1 MNSKKDESG
10 KEKTVRI
17 DVNKGE
23 SVHKLDNM
31 KSEGPEQHEL
41 IEEKLLEKMPESE
54 LLQKI
59 EEFREKADKNYDQY
73 VRAQAEIENII
84 KRNKKE
90 KEEWIKYSTETLI
103 KDLLP
108 VIDNL
113 EKAITHSN
121 NEGSLQALREGV
133 ELTLRGLKDTLSRSG
148 LEEIVSLGKPFDPNY
163 HHAISEQEDENTE
176 PGVVINEFQK
186 GYNLHQRLI
195 RPAMVIISKG
205 RPKT

>member
-1 MNSKKDESG
+1 MNAKKDESA
-10 KEKTVRI
+10 KEKTVKR
-17 DVNKGE
+17 DVNRGE
-23 SVHKLDNM
+23 PVHNPDNL
-31 KSEGPEQHEL
+31 KPEGAEQHEL

-113 EKAITHSN
+113 EKAISHSN
-121 NEGSLQALREGV
+121 KEDSLQALREGV
-133 ELTLRGLKDTLSRSG
+133 ELTLKGLKSTLSKSG
-148 LEEIVSLGKPFDPNY
+148 LEEVVSLGKPFDPNF
-163 HHAISEQEDENTE
+163 HHAVSEQEDKNTE

-186 GYNLHQRLI
+186 GYSLHQRLI

-205 RPKT
+205 RPKA

>member
-1 MNSKKDESG
+1 MNAKKDESA
-10 KEKTVRI
+10 KEKTVKI
-17 DVNKGE
+17 EVNKGE
-23 SVHKLDNM
+23 TVHNLENTKP
-31 KSEGPEQHEL
+31 EGAEQHEL

-59 EEFREKADKNYDQY
+59 EEFREKADENYDQY

-90 KEEWIKYSTETLI
+90 KEDWIKYSTETLI

-113 EKAITHSN
+113 EKAISHSN
-121 NEGSLQALREGV
+121 NEDSLQALREGV
-133 ELTLRGLKDTLSRSG
+133 ELTLKGLKNTLSRSG

-163 HHAISEQEDENTE
+163 HHAISEQEDENSE
-176 PGVVINEFQK
+176 PGAVINEFQK

-205 RPKT
+205 RPKI

>member
-1 MNSKKDESG
+1 MNAKKDETA
-10 KEKTVRI
+10 KEKTVKVE
-17 DVNKGE
+17 VNKGE
-23 SVHKLDNM
+23 SVHKNDNIM
-31 KSEGPEQHEL
+31 PEDAEQHEL

-113 EKAITHSN
+113 EKAISHSN
-121 NEGSLQALREGV
+121 KEDSLQALREGV
-133 ELTLRGLKDTLSRSG
+133 ELTLKGLKSTLSKSG
-148 LEEIVSLGKPFDPNY
+148 LEEVVSLGKPFDPNF
-163 HHAISEQEDENTE
+163 HHAVSEQEDKNTE

-186 GYNLHQRLI
+186 GYSLHQRLI

-205 RPKT
+205 RPKA